1 MLMMGNTRQNIRQN
15 SMKLTVKR
23 EQPKDTYTPGKLYI
37 DGQFFCFTLEDLD
50 RGLTQDMSIG
60 EIQSRKIYGETAI
73 PKGTYKVTL
82 DVESPKFSQYP
93 FYMEVCQGKVPRLVD
108 VPGYEG
114 VLIHV
119 ADGPKKDKLLQGCIG
134 IGERQSDGSL
144 LNGKETFRKF
154 YDTIKSQTNL
164 SIEIK

>member
-1 MLMMGNTRQNIRQN
+1 MNL
-15 SMKLTVKR
+15 KVVR
-23 EQPKDTYTPGKLYI
+23 EYPEDTYTPGKLYI
-37 DGQFFCFTLEDLD
+37 DNEFFSDTLEDKD

-60 EIQSRKIYGETAI
+60 EIQSKKIYGETAI
-73 PKGTYKVTL
+73 PKGTYKVTTK
-82 DVESPKFSQYP
+82 VVSPKFSKYP
-93 FYMEVCQGKVPRLVD
+93 FYMEVCEGRLPRLLD

-144 LNGKETFRKF
+144 LNGKETFKRLWNKIGNQ
-154 YDTIKSQTNL
+154 DELT
-164 SIEIK
+164 IEIV